1 MGIQSFEALPGKL
14 SAALGGIDLFAAE
27 QLERFYSHH
36 NRPAIPV
43 YGQQIAGAIRGDV
56 DAVAPVSLAGGEEA
70 EKLFDGMFDDITSK
84 FLTTFK
90 KAGRTN
96 KKVVALPPLAL
107 RAKISYNIGA
117 GRVCYG

>member
-70 EKLFDGMFDDITSK
+70 EKLFDGMFDE
-84 FLTTFK
+84 
-90 KAGRTN
+90 AGRTN

-107 RAKISYNIGA
+107 RAKISYNKGA